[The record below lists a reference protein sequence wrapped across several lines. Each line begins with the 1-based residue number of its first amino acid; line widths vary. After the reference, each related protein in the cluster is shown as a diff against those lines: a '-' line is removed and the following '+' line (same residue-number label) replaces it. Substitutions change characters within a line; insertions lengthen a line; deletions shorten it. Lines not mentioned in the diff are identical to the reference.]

1 MIILL
6 ILSIIILV
14 LFVFVIVAYNKCIKL
29 RNYVREAFSTM
40 DVYMKKRWDL
50 IPNLVEIVKGYAKH
64 EKGVLEQITKLR
76 NSEYSTMSN
85 HQKLQTN
92 SELAQVLTKFMAVVE
107 NYPNLKADQHFLQLS
122 RDLSS
127 IETDIANSRKYY
139 NGTVRLLNNFL
150 EMFPT
155 NIIGF
160 IFGIKKEKMFDISE
174 TERQNV
180 EVAVNE

>member
-1 MIILL
+1 MTISLILL
-6 ILSIIILV
+6 IIILV
-14 LFVFVIVAYNKCIKL
+14 FLTFIIVTYNKGIKL
-29 RNYVREAFSTM
+29 RNYVKEAFSTM

-64 EKGVLEQITKLR
+64 EKGALEQITKLR
-76 NSEYSTMSN
+76 NSEYSTMSTN
-85 HQKLQTN
+85 QKLQTN
-92 SELAQVLTKFMAVVE
+92 SELAQVLTKFMAVAE

-122 RDLSS
+122 RELSS

-155 NIIGF
+155 NIVGF
-160 IFGIKKEKMFDISE
+160 IFGIQKEKMFDISD
-174 TERQNV
+174 TERQNI
-180 EVAVNE
+180 EVNVNE

>member
-1 MIILL
+1 MTVLL
-6 ILSIIILV
+6 IFSIIILV
-14 LFVFVIVAYNKCIKL
+14 FLTFIIVTYNKGIKL
-29 RNYVREAFSTM
+29 RNYVKEAFSTM

-64 EKGVLEQITKLR
+64 EKGALEQITKLR
-76 NSEYSTMSN
+76 NSEYSTMSTN
-85 HQKLQTN
+85 QKLQTN
-92 SELAQVLTKFMAVVE
+92 SELAQVLTKFMAVAE

-122 RDLSS
+122 RELSS

-155 NIIGF
+155 NIVGF
-160 IFGIKKEKMFDISE
+160 IFGIQKEKMFDISD
-174 TERQNV
+174 TERQNI
-180 EVAVNE
+180 EVNVNE

>member
-1 MIILL
+1 MTVLL
-6 ILSIIILV
+6 IFSIIILV
-14 LFVFVIVAYNKCIKL
+14 FLTFIIVTYNKGIKL
-29 RNYVREAFSTM
+29 RNYVKEAFSTM

-64 EKGVLEQITKLR
+64 EKGALEQITKLR
-76 NSEYSTMSN
+76 NSEYSTMSTN
-85 HQKLQTN
+85 QKLQTN
-92 SELAQVLTKFMAVVE
+92 SELAQVLTKFMAVAE

-122 RDLSS
+122 RELAS

-155 NIIGF
+155 NIVGF
-160 IFGIKKEKMFDISE
+160 IFGIQKGKMFDISA
-174 TERQNV
+174 TERQNI
-180 EVAVNE
+180 EVNVNE

>member
-1 MIILL
+1 MTISLILL
-6 ILSIIILV
+6 IIILV
-14 LFVFVIVAYNKCIKL
+14 FLTFIIVTYNKGIKL
-29 RNYVREAFSTM
+29 RNYVKEAFSTM

-76 NSEYSTMSN
+76 NSEYSTMSTN
-85 HQKLQTN
+85 QKLQTN
-92 SELAQVLTKFMAVVE
+92 SELAQVLTKFMAVAE

-122 RDLSS
+122 RELSS

-155 NIIGF
+155 NIVGF
-160 IFGIKKEKMFDISE
+160 IFGIQKEKMFDISD
-174 TERQNV
+174 TERQNI
-180 EVAVNE
+180 EVNVNE

>member
-1 MIILL
+1 MTISLILL
-6 ILSIIILV
+6 IIILV
-14 LFVFVIVAYNKCIKL
+14 FLTFIIVAYNKGIKL
-29 RNYVREAFSTM
+29 RNYVKEAFSTM

-76 NSEYSTMSN
+76 NSEYSTMSAN
-85 HQKLQTN
+85 QKLQTN
-92 SELAQVLTKFMAVVE
+92 SELAQVLTKFMAVAE

-122 RDLSS
+122 RELSS

-155 NIIGF
+155 NIVGF
-160 IFGIKKEKMFDISE
+160 IFGIQKEKMFDISD
-174 TERQNV
+174 TERQNI
-180 EVAVNE
+180 EVNVNE

>member
-1 MIILL
+1 MILYVVIGIIVL
-6 ILSIIILV
+6 IAIYAVSQYNS
-14 LFVFVIVAYNKCIKL
+14 FVKL
-29 RNYVREAFSTM
+29 NNMVKEAFSTM

-50 IPNLVEIVKGYAKH
+50 IPKLVEIVKGYAKH
-64 EKGVLEQITKLR
+64 EKGALEQITKLR

-85 HQKLQTN
+85 NQKIQTN
-92 SELAQVLTKFMAVVE
+92 SELAQVLTKFMAVAE

-160 IFGIKKEKMFDISE
+160 IFGIKKEKMFEISD
-174 TERQNV
+174 TERQNI
-180 EVAVNE
+180 EVNGND

>member
-1 MIILL
+1 M
-6 ILSIIILV
+6 
-14 LFVFVIVAYNKCIKL
+14 AYNKGIKL
-29 RNYVREAFSTM
+29 RNYVKEAFSTM

-50 IPNLVEIVKGYAKH
+50 IPKLVEIVKGYAKH
-64 EKGVLEQITKLR
+64 EKGALEQITKLR

-85 HQKLQTN
+85 NQKIQTN
-92 SELAQVLTKFMAVVE
+92 SELAQVLTKFMAVAE

-160 IFGIKKEKMFDISE
+160 IFGIKKEKMFEISD
-174 TERQNV
+174 TERQNI
-180 EVAVNE
+180 EVNGND

>member
-1 MIILL
+1 MTISLILL
-6 ILSIIILV
+6 IIILV
-14 LFVFVIVAYNKCIKL
+14 FLIFIIVAYNKGIKL
-29 RNYVREAFSTM
+29 RNYVKEAFSIM

-64 EKGVLEQITKLR
+64 EKGALEQITKLR

-85 HQKLQTN
+85 NQKIQTN
-92 SELAQVLTKFMAVVE
+92 SELAQVLTKFMAVAE

-160 IFGIKKEKMFDISE
+160 IFGIKKEKMFEISD
-174 TERQNV
+174 TERQNI
-180 EVAVNE
+180 EVNGND

>member
-1 MIILL
+1 MTISLILL
-6 ILSIIILV
+6 IIILV
-14 LFVFVIVAYNKCIKL
+14 FLTFIIVAYNKGIKL
-29 RNYVREAFSTM
+29 RNYVKEAFSIM

-64 EKGVLEQITKLR
+64 EKGALEQITKLR

-85 HQKLQTN
+85 NQKIQTN
-92 SELAQVLTKFMAVVE
+92 SELAQVLTKFMAVAE

-160 IFGIKKEKMFDISE
+160 IFGIKKEKMFEISD
-174 TERQNV
+174 TERQNI
-180 EVAVNE
+180 EVNGND